1 MRRIYLAIATAL
13 LFVGVVKAPAQT
25 ALSLKI
31 SEVVVNNPDGLI
43 DEYGQRTAW
52 IEIANTSWGT
62 VNLRNCYLTNNRAAL
77 GEMSVPERTKLMS
90 MVPRGDER
98 TSLKAK
104 EHIVFFADG
113 QQHLG
118 TLHTNFALNP
128 EGSNFIALFDG
139 DGHTLLDSVT
149 VPAGG
154 ESGWSYAR
162 FFYANGKDSYW
173 RWCGPDKVT
182 PGSDNG
188 GDGKAVNKIEEFK
201 QNDPHGFGMAIL
213 GMGIVLT
220 CLLLLSVFFYIFGKL
235 FTLRKAKPVE
245 PQTADG
251 EAAQS
256 NADDEGAIAAVIAL
270 ALTEELFDR
279 HDVESGVITI
289 KHHRTNWTRTGSS
302 E

>member
-1 MRRIYLAIATAL
+1 MRRIYLAIAAAAL
-13 LFVGVVKAPAQT
+13 AAGAVKAPAQT
-25 ALSLKI
+25 ASSLKI
-31 SEVVVNNPDGLI
+31 SEVVVDNPDGLI

-62 VNLRNCYLTNNRAAL
+62 VNLRNCFLTNNRAAL

-98 TSLKAK
+98 TSLRAK

-118 TLHTNFALNP
+118 TLHTNFALSP
-128 EGSNFIALFDG
+128 AGGNFIALFDG

-154 ESGWSYAR
+154 EAGWSYAR
-162 FFYANGKDSYW
+162 FFSPGGKESYW
-173 RWCGPDKVT
+173 RWCSPDKVT

-188 GDGKAVNKIEEFK
+188 GEGKAVNKIEEFK

-220 CLLLLSVFFYIFGKL
+220 CLLLLSVFFYIFGRL
-235 FTLRKAKPVE
+235 FTPRKGKPAE
-245 PQTADG
+245 RQASAAA
-251 EAAQS
+251 EAC
-256 NADDEGAIAAVIAL
+256 DEGAVAAVIAL
-270 ALTEELFDR
+270 ALSEELFDR

-289 KHHRTNWTRTGSS
+289 RHHRTNWTRTGSS
-302 E
+302 GQG